1 MGHDLQVKSEEI
13 DGGDDRDEKRREGR
27 NSFNPR
33 TSKGMNV
40 KTLQLNA
47 AALSLSL
54 YLFSLSRAS
63 GTAFLAHV
71 TQMLPEK

>member
-1 MGHDLQVKSEEI
+1 MAAMIGMKS
-13 DGGDDRDEKRREGR
+13 GGR
-27 NSFNPR
+27 NSFNRR
-33 TSKGMNV
+33 TSKRMNV

-54 YLFSLSRAS
+54 SLSLLSLSLAS